1 MIAHHSSGSG
11 QPRRQ
16 HKSRATAPLH
26 QRQKFLHVHLATDLR
41 KKYRRRALQVRVG
54 DKVKIMRGQFSRK
67 EGIVERVSL
76 RWEQVYVTGM
86 EQVKRDGTKRL
97 YPLPPSNL
105 LLTTLKLDD
114 KYRKELVEK
123 KMEKKVEK
131 NLPPE
136 KRVQS
141 EENTIRTP

>member
-1 MIAHHSSGSG
+1 MITYTTGSG

-26 QRQKFLHVHLATDLR
+26 QRQKFLHVHLAADLK

-54 DKVKIMRGQFSRK
+54 DKVKVLRGQFARK
-67 EGIVERVSL
+67 EGAVERVRL

-97 YPLPPSNL
+97 YPLHPSNL

-114 KYRKELVEK
+114 NYRKELLEK
-123 KMEKKVEK
+123 NVEK
-131 NLPPE
+131 NIQPE
-136 KRVQS
+136 KKGS
-141 EENTIRTP
+141 